1 MNQLSKNLQG
11 DIIKIAG
18 KKIFINPFLYS
29 RKLDQ
34 KTKNWLREMRR
45 LSDSEIFE
53 NRVRFYPELD
63 WKNLSEDEKRIAYAT
78 IEMFLKTMEL
88 IKTFHPYLSLD
99 QLNIV
104 ERNLLFYK
112 KYSFEKW
119 VKKQFMKQ
127 TKLILKE
134 KRKSYISSFINTWS
148 NWLSI
153 KETQQILI
161 PIFVIILFSTLL
173 GWFAGVS
180 KNSCNPYFESSTT
193 HQL

>member
-1 MNQLSKNLQG
+1 MNQLRKNLQG

-119 VKKQFMKQ
+119 VKRQFKKQ

-180 KNSCNPYFESSTT
+180 KNSCNPYFESSKT

>member
-1 MNQLSKNLQG
+1 MNQLRKNLQG

-34 KTKNWLREMRR
+34 KTKDWLREMRR

-53 NRVRFYPELD
+53 NRIRFYPELE
-63 WKNLSEDEKRIAYAT
+63 WKNLSEDEKDIANAT

-99 QLNIV
+99 QLSIV

-119 VKKQFMKQ
+119 VKRQFKKQAKY
-127 TKLILKE
+127 LLRE
-134 KRKSYISSFINTWS
+134 KRKSYITCYVNTWR

-153 KETQQILI
+153 KETQKILM
-161 PIFVIILFSTLL
+161 PVFVMILFSTLL

-180 KNSCNPYFESSTT
+180 KNSCNPYFESNIS

>member
-180 KNSCNPYFESSTT
+180 KNSCNPYFESSIT

>member
-78 IEMFLKTMEL
+78 IEMFLKTLEL
-88 IKTFHPYLSLD
+88 IKTFHPYLSLE

-119 VKKQFMKQ
+119 VKKQFKKQ

>member
-34 KTKNWLREMRR
+34 KTKDWLREMRR

-63 WKNLSEDEKRIAYAT
+63 WKRLSEDEKRIAYAT
-78 IEMFLKTMEL
+78 IEMFLKTLEL
-88 IKTFHPYLSLD
+88 IKTFHPYLSLE

-119 VKKQFMKQ
+119 VKRQFKKQ

-161 PIFVIILFSTLL
+161 PIFVIILFATLL

-180 KNSCNPYFESSTT
+180 KNSCNPYFESRIT

>member
-78 IEMFLKTMEL
+78 IEMFLKTLEL

-180 KNSCNPYFESSTT
+180 KNSCNPYFESSIT